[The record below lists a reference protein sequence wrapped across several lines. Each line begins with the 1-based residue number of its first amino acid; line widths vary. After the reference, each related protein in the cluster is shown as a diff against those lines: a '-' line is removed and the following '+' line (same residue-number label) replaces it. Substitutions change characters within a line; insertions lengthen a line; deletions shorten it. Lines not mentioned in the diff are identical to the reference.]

1 MRQSI
6 SKQRSNDTS
15 AIRKALAILEEEG
28 LIIEETKDNVRIR
41 RHSTGSHSHTRQPQ
55 HVRRVS
61 LTLAEATTAPDDD
74 MASCSLSHDGSSST
88 SSSCSYSCSSLKSDE
103 DREVGGKGKR
113 RSHTRRNSRRS
124 HPHAHQKSKKE
135 PQDRKKLHVRFSK
148 YDHIEDI
155 PNMNDLS
162 QEEINATWMNE
173 EDYEKIRSRSH
184 KLIDMMEDPQKRYP
198 ISADTMIVNT
208 HLVCVRGLE
217 VNTSQQQHEREQ
229 QRRKLITAVLRL
241 QAQQQCEEDGHIV
254 DDPQEA
260 LRQLSKKYSKKSIK
274 TARFTGISDGV
285 TI

>member
-1 MRQSI
+1 M
-6 SKQRSNDTS
+6 T
-15 AIRKALAILEEEG
+15 
-28 LIIEETKDNVRIR
+28 
-41 RHSTGSHSHTRQPQ
+41 
-55 HVRRVS
+55 
-61 LTLAEATTAPDDD
+61 
-74 MASCSLSHDGSSST
+74 SCSLSHDGSST
-88 SSSCSYSCSSLKSDE
+88 SSCSYSCSSLKSDE

-113 RSHTRRNSRRS
+113 RSHTRRSKRS

-135 PQDRKKLHVRFSK
+135 PEESTCSTRNKLSVRFSK
-148 YDHIEDI
+148 YDQIEDI
-155 PNMNDLS
+155 PNMNEMS
-162 QEEINATWMNE
+162 QTEINATWMNE

-217 VNTSQQQHEREQ
+217 VNTSQQQQEREQ
-229 QRRKLITAVLRL
+229 HRRKLTTAVLRL
-241 QAQQQCEEDGHIV
+241 QQQQEEGHIV

>member
-1 MRQSI
+1 MRQS

-41 RHSTGSHSHTRQPQ
+41 RHSIGSSHTTQPQ

-61 LTLAEATTAPDDD
+61 LTLSEATDD
-74 MASCSLSHDGSSST
+74 MTSCSLSHDGSSST

-113 RSHTRRNSRRS
+113 RSHTRRSKH
-124 HPHAHQKSKKE
+124 HPHAQQKSKKE
-135 PQDRKKLHVRFSK
+135 PKESTRNAGNKSKLSVRFSK
-148 YDHIEDI
+148 YDQIEDI
-155 PNMNDLS
+155 PNMNEMS
-162 QEEINATWMNE
+162 QTEINATWMNE

-184 KLIDMMEDPQKRYP
+184 KLIDMMADPQKRYP

-217 VNTSQQQHEREQ
+217 VNTTQQQHAREQ
-229 QRRKLITAVLRL
+229 HRRKLTTAVLRL
-241 QAQQQCEEDGHIV
+241 QQQQEEGHIV